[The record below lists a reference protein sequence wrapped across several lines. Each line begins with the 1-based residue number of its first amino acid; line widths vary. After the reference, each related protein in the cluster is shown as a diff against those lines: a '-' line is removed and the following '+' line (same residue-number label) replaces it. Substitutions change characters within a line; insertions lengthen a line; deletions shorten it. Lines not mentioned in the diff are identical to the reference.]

1 MLLLFGQ
8 SANALPGTH
17 APAIST
23 YDTRASSVVLAYRH
37 TSSEAGPINTFSY
50 NANFSNTTGVLSAQF
65 GIHYVNFDAKAN
77 DSTAHGVGAS
87 GVALFV
93 LPVAERWADGVPKAA
108 IAFNIGS
115 VPTVYV
121 SGQRQYVTLPLVL
134 GFGVPLSP
142 HKAITLT
149 PWFEASLSANLDT
162 IFKTTDITVDPNAVT
177 ITPNPTNNTVNVTL
191 KDGAVEEAVK
201 KGVSI
206 DSGFYVPMRAGL
218 EAGIHVSEKVDFNLY
233 TSIGSYG
240 GAFGG
245 SSAFTLGA
253 GLAYRWDAI
262 VPAVLPVE
270 RRLEREECDAI
281 EARFR
286 SCPSS
291 QRWLTP
297 EQRANELQKAT
308 PIAPVQ
314 QTSTQP
320 AVNPKQPTTPAAA
333 PVSAPT
339 APASAPTAP
348 APASAPAPEPPPPG
362 TPPSAVF
369 PN

>member
-1 MLLLFGQ
+1 
-8 SANALPGTH
+8 
-17 APAIST
+17 
-23 YDTRASSVVLAYRH
+23 VLAYRH
-37 TSSEAGPINTFSY
+37 TASDAGPINTFSY
-50 NANFSNTTGVLSAQF
+50 NANFSNTTGILSAQF

-93 LPVAERWADGVPKAA
+93 FPVAGRWADGVPKAA
-108 IAFNIGS
+108 IAFDVGS

-121 SGQRQYVTLPLVL
+121 SGQRQYVTLPLVF

-149 PWFEASLSANLDT
+149 PWFEASFSANLDT
-162 IFKTTDITVDPNAVT
+162 VFKSTDITVQPDAVT
-177 ITPNPTNNTVNVTL
+177 TKVNPDGTIGVSL

-218 EAGIHVSEKVDFNLY
+218 EGDIHVSESVDFNLY
-233 TSIGSYG
+233 SSIATLG

-245 SSAFTLGA
+245 TSAFTLGA
-253 GLAYRWDAI
+253 GLGYRWDAI

-270 RRLEREECDAI
+270 RRLEREDCDAV

-291 QRWLTP
+291 GKWLTP
-297 EQRANELQKAT
+297 EQRANEAK
-308 PIAPVQ
+308 
-314 QTSTQP
+314 P
-320 AVNPKQPTTPAAA
+320 AV
-333 PVSAPT
+333 PT
-339 APASAPTAP
+339 AVPPATP
-348 APASAPAPEPPPPG
+348 APASPAVSPKPTPAPPAAPAAPAAPPPPEPKPAAPASG
-362 TPPSAVF
+362 PPSAVF